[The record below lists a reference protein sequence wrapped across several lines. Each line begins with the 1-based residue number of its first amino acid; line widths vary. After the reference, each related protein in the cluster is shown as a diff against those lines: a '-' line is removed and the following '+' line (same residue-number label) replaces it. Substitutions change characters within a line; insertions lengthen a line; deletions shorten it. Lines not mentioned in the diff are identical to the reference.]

1 MGKNICKADQLR
13 TVDPTLSTYLAQ
25 AGVSMESVRDLET
38 HKTTTKGI
46 NIVTFLGNISANK
59 TRLLTV
65 CQCDQLCDWLDDDW
79 WWPAYTQLLTLTLDN

>member
-13 TVDPTLSTYLAQ
+13 NVDPTLSTYLAQ

-38 HKTTTKGI
+38 HKTSTKGI

-65 CQCDQLCDWLDDDW
+65 CQCDYCVTGWMMTGGGQ
-79 WWPAYTQLLTLTLDN
+79 PTLSC

>member
-38 HKTTTKGI
+38 HKTSTKGI

-65 CQCDQLCDWLDDDW
+65 CQCDYCVTGWMMTGGGQ
-79 WWPAYTQLLTLTLDN
+79 PTLSC